1 MSKKETVPSFVADA
15 YLKALTI
22 YGYDT
27 MNNEKYCF
35 SVDHFIDNY
44 KEFAKDDFFWIFHSK
59 EERDSFALK
68 SYKEELI
75 SDPDHRSSF
84 NAWQSCLKHEHFYY
98 AEKDAKDYL
107 DGLKEID
114 LDKAVSS

>member
-35 SVDHFIDNY
+35 SIDHFIDNY
-44 KEFAKDDFFWIFHSK
+44 KEFAKDDLFFRLFHS
-59 EERDSFALK
+59 EQERDEYAIKCLTDEADIDVHERFKSLK
-68 SYKEELI
+68 NI
-75 SDPDHRSSF
+75 
-84 NAWQSCLKHEHFYY
+84 N
-98 AEKDAKDYL
+98 
-107 DGLKEID
+107 
-114 LDKAVSS
+114 LDKAVS

>member
-1 MSKKETVPSFVADA
+1 MKDEQRM
-15 YLKALTI
+15 I
-22 YGYDT
+22 YGYD
-27 MNNEKYCF
+27 NFHHEKYYF

-75 SDPDHRSSF
+75 SDPDHRSTF
-84 NAWQSCLKHEHFYY
+84 NDWQSCLKHEHFYY

>member
-27 MNNEKYCF
+27 MNHEKYFF

-59 EERDSFALK
+59 EERDSFALN
-68 SYKEELI
+68 SYYDELI
-75 SDPDHRSSF
+75 HNGNSSGSRSYTLPDDSVVYNPVAR
-84 NAWQSCLKHEHFYY
+84 
-98 AEKDAKDYL
+98 KDAKDYL
-107 DGLKEID
+107 DGLKEIN

>member
-1 MSKKETVPSFVADA
+1 MSKKKTVPAYVADA

-27 MNNEKYCF
+27 MNHEKYCF

-59 EERDSFALK
+59 EERDSFALD
-68 SYKEELI
+68 SYREELNC
-75 SDPDHRSSF
+75 DF
-84 NAWQSCLKHEHFYY
+84 TYGE
-98 AEKDAKDYL
+98 AKEYL